1 MAQLSVFEKLKHFS
15 DKDLTCSIG
24 KNNSIDFVFRHD
36 SWKQFTPSEH
46 IAVYIGN
53 TGKLKFD
60 DPEKKKGVIYKL
72 KKSKVGTPSIA
83 EHTRYMRINGQ
94 AHPELL
100 EAAKKMIGD
109 YNIPKREDET
119 AASLKLDPAMKYVTQ
134 RTAELI
140 ADHYPRSVTV
150 EEVREAMNQ
159 PTLLANA
166 DGDRDNFRADA
177 ITFLEMAQSPEER
190 VEIWKTLASI
200 YGKREVYEDKPGKWN
215 V

>member
-24 KNNSIDFVFRHD
+24 KNESIDFVFRHD
-36 SWKQFTPSEH
+36 VWKQFTPSEH
-46 IAVYIGN
+46 IAVYIGS

-83 EHTRYMRINGQ
+83 EHTRYVRINGQ

-109 YNIPKREDET
+109 YNIPKKEEDK
-119 AASLKLDPAMKYVTQ
+119 APK
-134 RTAELI
+134 
-140 ADHYPRSVTV
+140 SVTL
-150 EEVREAMNQ
+150 EEVREAMTKE
-159 PTLLANA
+159 PAKLVTI
-166 DGDRDNFRADA
+166 DEDRDNFRADA
-177 ITFLEMAQSPEER
+177 LVFLNMAQSPEER
-190 VEIWKTLASI
+190 VEIWKTLASV
-200 YGKREVYEDKPGKWN
+200 YGRCDVYEDKPGKWN
-215 V
+215 I

>member
-24 KNNSIDFVFRHD
+24 KNNSIDFVVRHD

-46 IAVYIGN
+46 IA
-53 TGKLKFD
+53 
-60 DPEKKKGVIYKL
+60 EKKKGVIYKL
-72 KKSKVGTPSIA
+72 KKSKAGTPSIA

-119 AASLKLDPAMKYVTQ
+119 AASIKIDPAMKYAAP
-134 RTAELI
+134 RTAEI
-140 ADHYPRSVTV
+140 IGTT
-150 EEVREAMNQ
+150 EELREFMNQ

-177 ITFLEMAQSPEER
+177 ITFLNMAQSPEER

>member
-60 DPEKKKGVIYKL
+60 DPENKKGVIYKL

-83 EHTRYMRINGQ
+83 EHTRYVRINGQ

-119 AASLKLDPAMKYVTQ
+119 AASLK
-134 RTAELI
+134 
-140 ADHYPRSVTV
+140 SVTV

-166 DGDRDNFRADA
+166 DGERDNFRADA
-177 ITFLEMAQSPEER
+177 IIFLNMAQSPEER

>member
-24 KNNSIDFVFRHD
+24 KNHSIDFVFRHD

-72 KKSKVGTPSIA
+72 KKSKAGTPSIA

-119 AASLKLDPAMKYVTQ
+119 AASLKIDPAMKYAAKM
-134 RTAELI
+134 TAEI
-140 ADHYPRSVTV
+140 IGTA

-166 DGDRDNFRADA
+166 DGARDNFRADA
-177 ITFLEMAQSPEER
+177 ITFLNMAQSPEER

-200 YGKREVYEDKPGKWN
+200 YGKREVFEDKPGKWN

>member
-72 KKSKVGTPSIA
+72 KKSKAGTPSIA
-83 EHTRYMRINGQ
+83 EHTRYVRINGQ

-119 AASLKLDPAMKYVTQ
+119 TASIKIDPAMKYAAPM
-134 RTAELI
+134 TAEI
-140 ADHYPRSVTV
+140 IGTA
-150 EEVREAMNQ
+150 EELREFMNQ

-166 DGDRDNFRADA
+166 DGNRDNFRADA
-177 ITFLEMAQSPEER
+177 IAFLNMAQSPEER

-200 YGKREVYEDKPGKWN
+200 YGKREVFEDKPGKWN

>member
-72 KKSKVGTPSIA
+72 KKSKAGTPSIA

-119 AASLKLDPAMKYVTQ
+119 AASLK
-134 RTAELI
+134 
-140 ADHYPRSVTV
+140 SVTV
-150 EEVREAMNQ
+150 EEIREAMNQ
-159 PTLLANA
+159 PTLLANV

-177 ITFLEMAQSPEER
+177 ITFLNMAQSPEER